1 MTKYIIISIGAI
13 IGANARYLIGT
24 WFADRGWTAFP
35 WSTLTINVTGSLIL
49 GFFLTLITERIVADP
64 NYRLLVAVG
73 FCGSYT
79 TFSSL
84 MYESFGLTQNTSMW
98 SGLFNLV
105 GSMTLGMLATV
116 IGVVLARLI

>member
-1 MTKYIIISIGAI
+1 MISIGAI

-24 WFADRGWTAFP
+24 WFAERGWTSFP
-35 WSTLTINVTGSLIL
+35 WATLIINVTGSIIL
-49 GFFLTLITERIVADP
+49 GFFLTLITERLVADP

-84 MYESFGLTQNTSMW
+84 MYESFALMENGGQWGGLS
-98 SGLFNLV
+98 NLV
-105 GSMTLGMLATV
+105 GSMLLGMLGTL
-116 IGVVLARLI
+116 IGVALARLLWRA

>member
-1 MTKYIIISIGAI
+1 MISIGAI

-24 WFADRGWTAFP
+24 WFAERGWTSFP
-35 WSTLTINVTGSLIL
+35 WATLIINVTGSIIL
-49 GFFLTLITERIVADP
+49 GFFLTLITERLVADP

-84 MYESFGLTQNTSMW
+84 MYESFALMENGGQWGGLS
-98 SGLFNLV
+98 NLV
-105 GSMTLGMLATV
+105 GSMLLGMLGTL
-116 IGVVLARLI
+116 IGVVLARLLWRA

>member
-1 MTKYIIISIGAI
+1 MISIGAI

-84 MYESFGLTQNTSMW
+84 MYESFGLTQNTGLW
-98 SGLFNLV
+98 SGLLNLV
-105 GSMTLGMLATV
+105 GSMIVGMLATV
-116 IGVVLARLI
+116 IGVALARLI